1 METNRFENDEKEL
14 EAEFEPFE
22 DEVELKGAKYQV
34 WLFHYDED
42 DNILDEEN
50 LLFTFADPDPA
61 VAKAKELVQDQKTL
75 ARYATPKTAYFG
87 IEVETV
93 VDLDGFE
100 ENVATLFQEMV
111 ILRK

>member
-1 METNRFENDEKEL
+1 MELDTNKFE
-14 EAEFEPFE
+14 EFEE
-22 DEVELKGAKYQV
+22 DFDARPAKYQV

-42 DNILDEEN
+42 DNILDDED

-61 VAKAKELVQDQKTL
+61 VEKAKQLTLDQETL

-93 VDLDGFE
+93 VEFE
-100 ENVATLFQEMV
+100 DHTENVGTLFQEMV
-111 ILRK
+111 ILRRKK